1 MVKLSLPR
9 LPGHASPTST
19 PTPAWLPLIFFLPL
33 IVGIITKILRSKYI
47 FSEYQSVACAGLKAL
62 SGQPIYALNLQCEG
76 MRAASFVYIPGVAQ
90 FAAFFERLLTE
101 PGFMVLYL
109 LLYVA
114 AAVALVF
121 VPLLGRKAPGHW
133 RDKLP
138 FAVFLSGSGFM
149 LGNIAVIL
157 HGIVLAGVLAI
168 EISPWLFV
176 AAVVVTAW
184 VKPIFLT
191 YLMVILLLD
200 QPLKRRCQ
208 LLATGAIAGLAPMA
222 AFVLNGGELARQ
234 WYDLLSHYVY
244 DVTPGVGFFGWLELV
259 GINSAPVGA
268 KLAYLV
274 FAGLMTLSGLV
285 LARSLK
291 LNTRERLWLGLSLAV
306 LLIPRIMAED
316 MALLGPGLLIVAN
329 RAAERAT
336 KYETALKNAPGIV
349 FALCAVALAGALTGL
364 ADYSEP
370 VILLGFSLF
379 ILWLGARFS
388 NAPFRLLALRLT
400 MTLGGARKSGSTVN

>member
-1 MVKLSLPR
+1 MVKLNLPSR
-9 LPGHASPTST
+9 PGSTAPAS
-19 PTPAWLPLIFFLPL
+19 AWLPLIFFLPL
-33 IVGIITKILRSKYI
+33 IIGIITKILRSKYI
-47 FSEYQSVACAGLKAL
+47 FSEYQSVACAGLKTL
-62 SGQPIYALNLQCEG
+62 SGAPIYALDLHCEG

-121 VPLLGRKAPGHW
+121 IPLLSQKIPGHW

-157 HGIVLAGVLAI
+157 HGIVLAGALAL
-168 EISPWLFV
+168 EISPWLFI

-200 QPLKRRCQ
+200 LPLKRRCL
-208 LLATGAIAGLAPMA
+208 LLATGVIAGLAPMA
-222 AFVLNGGELARQ
+222 AFVLNGGELTRQ

-244 DVTPGVGFFGWLELV
+244 DVTPGVGFFGWLKLV
-259 GINSAPVGA
+259 GINSAPIGA

-274 FAGLMTLSGLV
+274 FAALMTLSGLV

-291 LNTRERLWLGLSLAV
+291 LNTRERLWFGLSLAV

-316 MALLGPGLLIVAN
+316 MALLGPGLLVVAN
-329 RAAERAT
+329 RAANNAVKNEAV
-336 KYETALKNAPGIV
+336 LKNGPRIV
-349 FALCAVALAGALTGL
+349 FALCAVALAGAFTGL

-379 ILWLGARFS
+379 ILWLGARCG
-388 NAPFRLLALRLT
+388 NAAFGRLALRLN
-400 MTLGGARKSGSTVN
+400 LAFAAVRKSGSAAN